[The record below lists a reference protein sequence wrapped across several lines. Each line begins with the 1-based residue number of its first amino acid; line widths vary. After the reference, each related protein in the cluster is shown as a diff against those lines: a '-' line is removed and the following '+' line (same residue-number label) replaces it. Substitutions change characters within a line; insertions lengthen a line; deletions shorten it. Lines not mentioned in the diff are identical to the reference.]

1 LEFGISGFG
10 IYLGFGIL
18 GFGICGS
25 GVLASAPAQQPPPL
39 PPPHSP
45 NIVVILADDFGIM
58 DLGCYNPKT
67 FYETPNLDRLASQ
80 GVRFTNGYAACPVCS
95 PTRFSLMTGRYPA
108 RDAVTDFFSGKR
120 VEKYKYAEYNDFMPL
135 DEYTLAQGLRAAG
148 YQTFFVGKWHLGD
161 DQKYWPEN
169 RGFDVNIGGWA
180 AGSPKGGSG
189 GSARG
194 GYFTPYDNPRL
205 KDGPDGEYL
214 TARLASEAVNLLRHV
229 DKSRPFI
236 LYNSFY
242 SVHTPLQAPEATVN
256 KYKEK
261 AAKLGIPDDKCFAR
275 EEQVWP
281 VKQQRK
287 VRVVQNHAVYAA
299 MVEEMDKAAGR
310 ILDALAELGLAEN
323 TIVIFT
329 SDNGGLST
337 SEGLPTSNLPYRGGK
352 GWLYEGGIREPW
364 FIRWP
369 GVVKPGAT
377 CDTPIISA
385 DLLPTAFAL
394 AGVPLPKDK
403 PIDGCNL
410 VPLLKNGDAPARDAL
425 FWHYPHYSN
434 QGGFPGAAIR
444 MGDWK
449 LIERL
454 EDGRV
459 QLYNLRDDIGE
470 QRDLAAREPARA
482 AAMRARLHAWYREVG
497 ARFLRAK
504 PGGPAPWRPDDVP
517 GADAATAAFQDAPSM
532 LMTDFLATLCAGKNP
547 GRSAFYTSYISA
559 DGPEVWGLDD

>member
-1 LEFGISGFG
+1 
-10 IYLGFGIL
+10 LGFGIL
-18 GFGICGS
+18 GFGIFGH
-25 GVLASAPAQQPPPL
+25 GELAATPASAPAPR
-39 PPPHSP
+39 P
-45 NIVVILADDFGIM
+45 NIVFILADDYGIM

-108 RDAVTDFFSGKR
+108 RAAATDWFSGAR
-120 VEKYKYAEYNDFMPL
+120 VGKYKYAEYNDFMPL
-135 DEYTLAQGLRAAG
+135 DEYTLPQGLRAAG
-148 YQTFFVGKWHLGD
+148 YQTLFVGKWHLGED
-161 DQKYWPEN
+161 PKYWPEN
-169 RGFDVNIGGWA
+169 RGFDVNVGGCD
-180 AGSPKGGSG
+180 AGSPRGGKGGTFK
-189 GSARG
+189 G
-194 GYFTPYDNPRL
+194 GYFTPYQNPRL
-205 KDGPDGEYL
+205 KDGPDGEFL
-214 TARLASEAVNLLRHV
+214 TARLADEAINLLRHV

-242 SVHTPLQAPEATVN
+242 SVHTPLQAPAATIE
-256 KYKEK
+256 KYKQK
-261 AAKLGIPDDKCFAR
+261 AQKLGIAGDNCYAN

-287 VRVVQNHAVYAA
+287 VRTCQNHVIYAA

-310 ILDALAELGLAEN
+310 ILAALDELGLSEN

-337 SEGLPTSNLPYRGGK
+337 AEGSPTSNLPYRGGK
-352 GWLYEGGIREPW
+352 GWVYEGGIREPW

-377 CDTPIISA
+377 CDVPIISI
-385 DLLPTAFAL
+385 DLLPTAFAI

-410 VPLLKNGDAPARDAL
+410 VPLLKNGEAPARDAL

-434 QGGFPGAAIR
+434 QGGFPGSAVR

-449 LIERL
+449 LIQRL

-459 QLYNLRDDIGE
+459 QLYNLRDDPGE
-470 QRDLAAREPARA
+470 RNDLAAKEPARVA
-482 AAMRARLHAWYREVG
+482 QMRARLYAWYKETG
-497 ARFLRAK
+497 ARFLR
-504 PGGPAPWRPDDVP
+504 PLDNGGPAPWRP
-517 GADAATAAFQDAPSM
+517 GDASIKVAQALPPAP
-532 LMTDFLATLCAGKNP
+532 LLASFTNQP
-547 GRSAFYTSYISA
+547 SFYAYYLSVDS
-559 DGPEVWGLDD
+559 PEVWGGDE